1 MKSSSKMPVRSTLRV
16 AEFAGLIAAVLLCA
30 VAAAPARAQST
41 GLKLA
46 TPEQLQG
53 VPLAA
58 TPFAGAELPR
68 VVDLSRNLPPPGHQG
83 KQSSCVGWT
92 LAYGL
97 KSYHEK
103 VEMRWALADQWGRA
117 NPKRTFSP
125 AFIYNQINN
134 GRDGGSYFT
143 DGLRVLSE
151 KGCCTLADMPYSST
165 NYTKK
170 PSTNATRSATRYR
183 IDHWRRVNVKDPKE
197 VRAHLNAGYPVAI
210 GAKVD
215 VGFCN
220 ARRGYVW
227 RRRDGNAK
235 GGHAMLVVGY
245 NDNTKTFKILNS
257 WGTTWCDKGYGRI
270 DYDWFVKNTNE
281 GYVAKDAINGPGPQ
295 PQPTPNPQP
304 NPNPNPRPN
313 PRPNPQ
319 PQPQPWRPPVQRAK
333 PTLIITGVR
342 HNVPH
347 PHPAW
352 RRAPGIQIV
361 GTVSV
366 PKGAGRN
373 IQIVVHFFGDR
384 NGQKAGGVL
393 GNNVFFRDVRGYAA
407 CGTKPVAINGRA
419 FKSNWSAYIPYAC
432 LHLLPGQWVRD
443 PWGRPFYQPRRHF
456 LIAEPVLY
464 IDNFG
469 VLSGGNVRFIV
480 NK

>member
-1 MKSSSKMPVRSTLRV
+1 VV
-16 AEFAGLIAAVLLCA
+16 AAWVLA
-30 VAAAPARAQST
+30 IAAAPGHAQST

-58 TPFAGAELPR
+58 TPFAGAELPKS
-68 VVDLSRNLPPPGHQG
+68 VDLSRNLPPPGQQG

-92 LAYGL
+92 LAYAL

-103 VEMRWALADQWGRA
+103 VEMNWALADRAGRA
-117 NPKRTFSP
+117 NTRRVFSP

-165 NYTKK
+165 NYTRK
-170 PSTNATRSATRYR
+170 PSTGAMQNATRYR

-210 GAKVD
+210 GARVD
-215 VGFCN
+215 AGFCS
-220 ARRGYVW
+220 ARRGYIW
-227 RRRDGNAK
+227 RRRDGEAK

-245 NDNTKTFKILNS
+245 NDHTKTFKILNS
-257 WGTTWCDKGYGRI
+257 WGATWCDNGYGRI
-270 DYDWFVKNTNE
+270 HYDWFVKNANE

-295 PQPTPNPQP
+295 PQPSPRP

-313 PRPNPQ
+313 P
-319 PQPQPWRPPVQRAK
+319 QPQPWRPPPRPQPRAK
-333 PTLIITGVR
+333 PTLVITGVR

-366 PKGAGRN
+366 PQGAGRN
-373 IQIVVHFFGDR
+373 IQVVVHFFGDKG
-384 NGQKAGGVL
+384 NGQKGGAVL

-407 CGTKPVAINGRA
+407 CGTQPIPVNGRA

-432 LHLLPGQWVRD
+432 LHLVPGRWMRNR
-443 PWGRPFYQPRRHF
+443 WGQPFYQPARHF
-456 LIAEPVLY
+456 LVAEPVLY
-464 IDNFG
+464 VDNFG
-469 VLSGGNVRFIV
+469 VLSGGTVRFIV